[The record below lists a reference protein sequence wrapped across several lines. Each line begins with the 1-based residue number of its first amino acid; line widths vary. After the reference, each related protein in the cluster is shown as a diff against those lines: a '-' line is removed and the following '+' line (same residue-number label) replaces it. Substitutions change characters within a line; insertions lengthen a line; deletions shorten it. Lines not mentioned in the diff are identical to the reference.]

1 MTTSSGSGPA
11 SMRFA
16 LHEVLSGMLGS
27 TTSDSFTDDVARL
40 AAMFESLAGRF
51 PLFAPFAAG
60 VDVEAV
66 AKALQTLEK
75 NNIIEHGEGRY
86 ILTPTGRSYC
96 VSGKRTLFN
105 KGDIQQLE
113 EAAPVFDTL

>member
-1 MTTSSGSGPA
+1 MTTSSGPA

-27 TTSDSFTDDVARL
+27 TQSDSFTDDTARL

-51 PLFAPFAAG
+51 ALFAPFAAG
-60 VDVEAV
+60 VEVEAV
-66 AKALQTLEK
+66 TKALETLEK
-75 NNIIEHGEGRY
+75 NKIIEHGEGRY
-86 ILTPTGRSYC
+86 LITPAGRASC
-96 VSGKRTLFN
+96 LSSKRTLFN
-105 KGDIQQLE
+105 RGDIQQLE